1 MERMTE
7 VHSEAGMYV
16 LHRESLVQFAAVL
29 VGPSD
34 APDVVSDAMVSLLK
48 NHALL
53 SAEHPKALMYR
64 AVFTHAKSRQRS
76 GLRRRQRERRIAER
90 VAVEDPELRP
100 DVVRAVAGL
109 SPQQRAC
116 VFLTYWE
123 DLSVG
128 DVGGR
133 LGIGDG
139 AVKKH
144 LARARS
150 KLREVLDE

>member
-1 MERMTE
+1 MERLSE
-7 VHSEAGMYV
+7 VHSEAGLYAQ
-16 LHRESLVQFAAVL
+16 HREGLVRFAGVL

-34 APDVVSDAMVSLLK
+34 APDAVSDAMVSLLRSDS
-48 NHALL
+48 LQE
-53 SAEHPKALMYR
+53 AENPRALMYR
-64 AVFTHAKSRQRS
+64 AVFAKAKSLQRS
-76 GLRRRQRERRIAER
+76 GFRRRQRERRIAER
-90 VAVEDPELRP
+90 VAVEDPELGV

-123 DLSVG
+123 DLTAA
-128 DVGGR
+128 DVAER
-133 LGIGDG
+133 LDIGEG

-150 KLREVLDE
+150 KLREVLDD